1 MEILS
6 NELFYEIFDYL
17 DGCYLYEAFSNL
29 NRHFQQLLNS
39 PCILFKTKYFY
50 SKSNVFINNLKE
62 IMCFHKQQIH
72 SIDLSMSSD
81 MNESFIFDSSFN
93 HLESLVLW
101 RFQPDKLMLILI
113 KLTCLPRLYS
123 LTINMFD
130 FVLDLTHTYQ
140 LVFNLPVLKYYKFSG
155 ESDLLVALP
164 LATSDQHNTIE
175 NLIIDHCCTF
185 NELSSIIS
193 YTPKLQYLKFTH
205 DSDGNT
211 NIGILPTII
220 LANLTYIS
228 IHLYNIRF
236 NRFELFI
243 QKMPSTLKVLCVI
256 TQVQDIT
263 YLYGYRWEE
272 LIQEYL
278 PQLENFSLKYIE
290 YIDEDF
296 VFPVY
301 LEELNQFSSSFW
313 IERQWIFETEIDYE
327 HILYSIRS
335 YKYVWVTET
344 FSSVSS

>member
-1 MEILS
+1 
-6 NELFYEIFDYL
+6 
-17 DGCYLYEAFSNL
+17 
-29 NRHFQQLLNS
+29 
-39 PCILFKTKYFY
+39 
-50 SKSNVFINNLKE
+50 
-62 IMCFHKQQIH
+62 
-72 SIDLSMSSD
+72 
-81 MNESFIFDSSFN
+81 
-93 HLESLVLW
+93 
-101 RFQPDKLMLILI
+101 
-113 KLTCLPRLYS
+113 
-123 LTINMFD
+123 
-130 FVLDLTHTYQ
+130 
-140 LVFNLPVLKYYKFSG
+140 
-155 ESDLLVALP
+155 
-164 LATSDQHNTIE
+164 
-175 NLIIDHCCTF
+175 
-185 NELSSIIS
+185 
-193 YTPKLQYLKFTH
+193 LKFTH

-301 LEELNQFSSSFW
+301 LEELNQFTSSFW